1 MRGMTMSNP
10 AAPCTPSR
18 WKPSR
23 GPRAADGG
31 ACLHRSRSPV
41 APCVMC
47 RAQPESTR
55 SAQEGAVPSPPNQNS
70 SQASTAA
77 SASGALSEEYTETM
91 QARMGSAS
99 LVYCH
104 EDGMN
109 YTRIL
114 DNLIVG
120 SCPQTAEDIERLVSQ
135 EEVGTILSLQEDS
148 DMAYFGLDLAP
159 ILAACSGR
167 IDHVRRPLR
176 DFDAHSLRMGLPAAV
191 AALQGSMQRQGG
203 TAYIHCTAGL
213 GRAPAVAL
221 AYMWWVCGV
230 TLPHAHAHL
239 TALRPC
245 SPKLGAVRAAALDV
259 LQGRKARRTV
269 LCLAAP
275 ATCRRVQA
283 AGLDVGWGNR
293 VGLTRRGRGWEL
305 RRELPPGAYP
315 YKFVVEGRWTLSPA
329 HPTMLDGASTNNV
342 LHIEG
347 WEATPEEEAAS
358 ARILDAQGDLTA
370 EEAERIRAALR
381 AEEAAR

>member
-1 MRGMTMSNP
+1 MAHDLGCQ
-10 AAPCTPSR
+10 AL
-18 WKPSR
+18 
-23 GPRAADGG
+23 GADLPGLSQ
-31 ACLHRSRSPV
+31 AN
-41 APCVMC
+41 
-47 RAQPESTR
+47 QP
-55 SAQEGAVPSPPNQNS
+55 PSPQF
-70 SQASTAA
+70 
-77 SASGALSEEYTETM
+77 LS
-91 QARMGSAS
+91 
-99 LVYCH
+99 
-104 EDGMN
+104 
-109 YTRIL
+109 
-114 DNLIVG
+114 
-120 SCPQTAEDIERLVSQ
+120 P
-135 EEVGTILSLQEDS
+135 
-148 DMAYFGLDLAP
+148 
-159 ILAACSGR
+159 
-167 IDHVRRPLR
+167 
-176 DFDAHSLRMGLPAAV
+176 
-191 AALQGSMQRQGG
+191 
-203 TAYIHCTAGL
+203 GL